1 MKVVDLFCG
10 CGGLSLGFQKA
21 GYDILAAFDN
31 WDEAVTVYHNNF
43 NHPVI
48 KQDLSDVEQTVEEI
62 IKFNPNMVIGGPP
75 CQDFSSAGKRNE
87 NNGRGD
93 LTVSYA
99 KIVAAIKPEWF
110 VMENVDRILKTEKL
124 IEARKVFKDCGYGLT
139 ETVLNASF
147 CGVPQRRKRFIMI
160 GHLGEK
166 DGFMSVVL
174 EKRQASK
181 EMTVADYFG
190 NQIDIKYYY
199 RHPRS
204 YARRGIF
211 SVDEPSPTIR
221 GVNRPMPAGYQL
233 HPTDPVTSLE
243 GIRPLTT
250 QERSMI
256 QTFPRDFKFIGT
268 KTGMEQMIGNAVPVN
283 LAKFVGDSIMAY
295 LGIDNPINIA
305 EIQKE
310 FPSEIVNH
318 KSEKPDSGLD
328 TSKNILVSL
337 VKNENVDLFLD
348 GSARIYYTGKKFPST
363 VALNKLYYFMPYVKK
378 QGIRDLYL
386 IKIARV
392 GSKQEVHPDA
402 DENDLRLVFEIEFVK
417 QLFPD
422 YKPMRLKIWE
432 TFTDTTLGEIM
443 NI

>member
-21 GYDILAAFDN
+21 GYEILAAFDN
-31 WDEAVTVYHNNF
+31 WDEAITVYHNNF

-48 KQDLSDVEQTVEEI
+48 KQDLADVEQTVAEI
-62 IKFNPNMVIGGPP
+62 SKFTPDMIIGGPP
-75 CQDFSSAGKRNE
+75 CQDFSSAGKRDE

-99 KIVAAIKPEWF
+99 NIVTSIKPEWF
-110 VMENVDRILKTEKL
+110 VMENVDRILKTGKL
-124 IEARKVFKDCGYGLT
+124 VEARQIFKDCGYGLT
-139 ETVLNASF
+139 ETVLNASY
-147 CGVPQRRKRFIMI
+147 CGVPQHRKRFIMI
-160 GHLGEK
+160 GRLGEK
-166 DGFMSVVL
+166 DGFMADVL
-174 EKRQASK
+174 EKRQSTK
-181 EMTVADYFG
+181 EMTIAEYFG

-211 SVDEPSPTIR
+211 SIDEPSPTIR
-221 GVNRPMPAGYQL
+221 GVNRPMPAGYTL

-256 QTFPRDFKFIGT
+256 QTFPKDFKFIGT

-295 LGIDNPINIA
+295 IGVSNPIDIE
-305 EIQKE
+305 EIKKE

-318 KSEKPDSGLD
+318 KSEHIDSDLD
-328 TSKNILVSL
+328 ADKNVLVSL
-337 VKNENVDLFLD
+337 VKNDNVDLFLD
-348 GSARIYYTGKKFPST
+348 GSARIYYTGRKFPST
-363 VALNKLYYFMPYVKK
+363 IALNKLYYFMPYVKQK
-378 QGIRDLYL
+378 GIRDLYL

-392 GSKQEVHPDA
+392 GSKHEVHPGA

-417 QLFPD
+417 QLFPN
-422 YKPMRLKIWE
+422 YKPIRLKIWE
-432 TFTDTTLGEIM
+432 TFTDTILREIC
-443 NI
+443 